1 MFNKCIKHDV
11 LHRCLLSLSAYLPD
25 EEPELGVAVGPHHGV
40 EAGEDPDGEGH
51 VDAAGLLEDSAR
63 GDEDAGADDGA
74 HDDGAALDQPQRLL
88 HTHRLLLLHLLNLF
102 KREYE

>member
-1 MFNKCIKHDV
+1 MPTH
-11 LHRCLLSLSAYLPD
+11 LSD
-25 EEPELGVAVGPHHGV
+25 EEPELRVAVGPHHGV

-63 GDEDAGADDGA
+63 GDEDAGADNGA

-88 HTHRLLLLHLLNLF
+88 HPHRLLLLHLLNLF
-102 KREYE
+102 KREYGENIINFQCL